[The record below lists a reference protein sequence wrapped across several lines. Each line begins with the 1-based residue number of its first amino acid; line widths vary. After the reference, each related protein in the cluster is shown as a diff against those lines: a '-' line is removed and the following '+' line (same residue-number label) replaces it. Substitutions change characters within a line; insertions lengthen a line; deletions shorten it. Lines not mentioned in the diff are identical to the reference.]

1 MTSKPITIQPHEV
14 KNQRTSVMMHL
25 KEKGSIN
32 SWEAIKDYGITRLA
46 SIICNLRKQ
55 GYYIT
60 SHDITFTN
68 RFGGNGRYSNYQYVE
83 PKVAPT
89 NSTNEQK
96 QTQKQTKDIFLL
108 PELNRGDGGCFGN
121 QKEIPRQLKK

>member
-1 MTSKPITIQPHEV
+1 VNHKKSKKMTSKPITIQPHEV

-60 SHDITFTN
+60 SNDVTFTN
-68 RFGGNGRYSNYQYVE
+68 RFGGSGHYSNYQYVE

-89 NSTNEQK
+89 NSNNE
-96 QTQKQTKDIFLL
+96 
-108 PELNRGDGGCFGN
+108 
-121 QKEIPRQLKK
+121 